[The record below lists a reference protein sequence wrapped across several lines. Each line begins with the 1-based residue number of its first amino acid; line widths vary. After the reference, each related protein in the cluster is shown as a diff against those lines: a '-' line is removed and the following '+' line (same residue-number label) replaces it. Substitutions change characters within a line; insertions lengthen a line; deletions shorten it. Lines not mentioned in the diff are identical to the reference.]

1 MGSLSKLFRFE
12 FRYFQN
18 QKEKFYEKDKKK
30 NKDSQKTQI
39 KTQHTRAS
47 LDVLFHKTKL
57 ELFL

>member
-1 MGSLSKLFRFE
+1 MQLVFFFE

-18 QKEKFYEKDKKK
+18 QKEKFNEKDKKK